1 MTDPKVEA
9 YMTAVADAFTEGK
22 AEVKDALRLI
32 AEHFRKNRDAQA
44 VQLLAL
50 RRYLRLGGMKVHAN
64 WAWTAEQAE
73 RFLKAGT
80 GKLLADEA
88 GKVQKNF
95 AASNPGYSLRVS
107 PLRSLT
113 RQVRLWNG
121 NNSVQKA
128 GDRLLK
134 ELIEELKNEESYPA
148 APTGVSTSI
157 FELVLR
163 RSAVTPEP
171 TSAAPGTSDHGQMRA
186 VNFVVVRGQA
196 IVADIQSSTIQTI
209 WKEGGW
215 KEKLIAATKGTK
227 LVGPLKHP
235 YEPWHWT
242 VGSR

>member
-1 MTDPKVEA
+1 
-9 YMTAVADAFTEGK
+9 MTAVADAFSEGK

-32 AEHFRKNRDAQA
+32 AKHIGKGEAQA

-50 RRYLRLGGMKVHAN
+50 RRYLRLGGKKVHAN

-73 RFLKAGT
+73 RFLKEGT
-80 GKLLADEA
+80 GKLLAEEA
-88 GKVQKNF
+88 TKVQKAF
-95 AASNPGYSLRVS
+95 STSNPGYSLLIS

-113 RQVRLWNG
+113 RQVRLWNA

-128 GDRLLK
+128 GNRLLK
-134 ELIEELKNEESYPA
+134 DMIEELKNEEDYPA

-157 FELVLR
+157 FKVVLR
-163 RSAVTPEP
+163 GAAVTPEP

-186 VNFVVVRGQA
+186 VDFVVVRGQT
-196 IVADIQSSTIQTI
+196 IVAGIQSSTIATI
-209 WKEGGW
+209 WKERGW
-215 KEKLIAATKGTK
+215 EEKLIAATKGTK

-242 VGSR
+242 VAK